1 MATTASYDE
10 GKDEHGGSSSAV
22 LQRLAESTSDILEAE
37 YNLSKARNTAE
48 DLASSQCLG
57 AGTSAMSISD
67 EVNGG
72 FSTQDSEKS
81 LSNDMLLDELFEDC
95 VQVSVRDTQHTT
107 IPRSLSIIEEE
118 QPTPALSEASG
129 LSTKASN
136 SIHTNSVSSFGS
148 GSDNVH
154 LLMDVDNEDTWRL
167 PMHNEECTRGTRMQ
181 SPGPFLEE
189 SIAHL
194 SRVYKAAYGP
204 ATAQPG
210 GVKPKAKTPI
220 PVLVQLAESTRSYLP
235 SKVLSK
241 ILQYRTKE
249 SVTVADLKQI
259 TSIADF
265 LSAARSDRDAYRLYR
280 FIFDRIMAQTD
291 SSLSTLDIYR
301 AGINVT
307 RTATLAENHKEIAE
321 LMKNIMSKRD
331 DFISPSTIEACLLHS
346 HLGNNFRARN
356 ELQAAERHCRR
367 GFDCYQRYHR
377 SSNMHASQMI
387 LATNFLLVQKAKG
400 ELFNPYF
407 SITSTLRIAIED
419 TLLALLQWCNE
430 AIVEDDPQ
438 ALAELIHGCSDE
450 LWTHGSANDLSDFET
465 TLLFCHLWKRWRL
478 AGEGSQMSTQHR
490 NCHSLLAKLEKDLGI
505 APVDA
510 LAAFSIMIMSVG
522 GWEHHFDRRKPTSI
536 RRILLTSQAAF
547 AKDHDRLYF
556 DFLDAHTAPL
566 KTKFKRFSTDTY
578 TTMVEEFIQG
588 FADLHLHLHLSE
600 AAFQDPRLRVRPNRS
615 SMTPSMT
622 PTTLS
627 TPRSSWSGYASF
639 KLASQRAKS
648 AWSQIGSDAQSVTS
662 GPQRPSTSSS
672 SLRHRLSLSGS
683 FNSFRASR
691 SSSFMNAD
699 PDDIIMEDVT

>member
-1 MATTASYDE
+1 MAATASYDE
-10 GKDEHGGSSSAV
+10 GKDGHGGSSSAV

-37 YNLSKARNTAE
+37 YNLSKARNTTE

-72 FSTQDSEKS
+72 FSTQDSETS

-136 SIHTNSVSSFGS
+136 SIHKNSISSFGS

-167 PMHNEECTRGTRMQ
+167 PMHNEECIRGTRMQ

-194 SRVYKAAYGP
+194 SRVYK
-204 ATAQPG
+204 
-210 GVKPKAKTPI
+210 
-220 PVLVQLAESTRSYLP
+220 STRSYLP

-249 SVTVADLKQI
+249 SITVADLKQI

-265 LSAARSDRDAYRLYR
+265 LSAARSDRDACRLYR
-280 FIFDRIMAQTD
+280 FLFDRIMAQTD

-331 DFISPSTIEACLLHS
+331 DFISPSTVEACLLHS

-387 LATNFLLVQKAKG
+387 LATNFFLVREAKG
-400 ELFNPYF
+400 ELFNAYPNPYF

-419 TLLALLQWCNE
+419 TLLAMLQWCNE

-522 GWEHHFDRRKPTSI
+522 EWEHHFDRRKPTSI
-536 RRILLTSQAAF
+536 RRILLTSQAAL
-547 AKDHDRLYF
+547 AKDHNRLYF

-683 FNSFRASR
+683 FNSFRTSR

-699 PDDIIMEDVT
+699 PDDVIMEDVIWA